1 MERPTHLLSIIRRCR
16 TKFPR
21 YVSPVKFLAHIF
33 FVLLVPLSAFASN
46 SVVNLSHYDLVRVDF
61 VAMKSEGVVGVIHEA
76 TFPRLQRDWRYFE
89 RQATASQAGLLWGA
103 YHFGDGTNPIS
114 QADHFLEIGRA

>member
-1 MERPTHLLSIIRRCR
+1 MLQFGSLWLRRISIELGDLDPPSNDPVAELNSRV
-16 TKFPR
+16 TFPA
-21 YVSPVKFLAHIF
+21 VKFFARTFFALAF
-33 FVLLVPLSAFASN
+33 LPLCAFASN

-89 RQATASQAGLLWGA
+89 RQASA
-103 YHFGDGTNPIS
+103 
-114 QADHFLEIGRA
+114 